1 MSCPAN
7 TSYAKSDEGG
17 GLEFFSKIQMHCEVC
32 GATEGGDLD
41 AREGYVEFDITWG
54 PNTFDGAIAELSVGI
69 LGYAVFAVNEC
80 GERTGLALA
89 TVNALGVLDGA
100 EPCCDLYKYWVTVRS
115 ILPQGQT
122 YQTFMV
128 VPLTSIGALDVGWTA
143 TVNDYY
149 PTVGGPV
156 PAGVM
161 GATVGAPVGPRP
173 APAPPPAVAPAA
185 PGAPSAPAPS
195 APSGTRAPPSVT
207 RDVLQQV
214 STTTQ
219 KKAQADHANGL
230 KAMTTLFALAV
241 SRACLL
247 H

>member
-7 TSYAKSDEGG
+7 TSYAKTDEGG

-41 AREGYVEFDITWG
+41 AREGYVEVDITWG

-143 TVNDYY
+143 SVNDYY

-173 APAPPPAVAPAA
+173 APAPPPAVAPA
-185 PGAPSAPAPS
+185 PSDGPSVTQAPA
-195 APSGTRAPPSVT
+195 TRAPSQ
-207 RDVLQQV
+207 DVLQKV
-214 STTTQ
+214 SEAEATTTK
-219 KKAQADHANGL
+219 KKAEADHANGL

-241 SRACLL
+241 SRACLFQ
-247 H
+247 

>member
-7 TSYAKSDEGG
+7 ISYAKTDVGG
-17 GLEFFSKIQMHCEVC
+17 GLEFASKIQMHCEVC

-41 AREGYVEFDITWG
+41 AREGHIEVDIAWG

-69 LGYAVFAVNEC
+69 LGYGVFAVNEC

-100 EPCCDLYKYWVTVRS
+100 ESCCDLYKYWVTVRS

-122 YQTFMV
+122 YQTYMV
-128 VPLTSIGALDVGWTA
+128 VPLTAIGALDVGWSA
-143 TVNDYY
+143 TVNDYW
-149 PTVGGPV
+149 PQVGGPV

-161 GATVGAPVGPRP
+161 AQTVGEVSGPRP
-173 APAPPPAVAPAA
+173 APAPAPP
-185 PGAPSAPAPS
+185 STTKAPAPS
-195 APSGTRAPPSVT
+195 TTEEDLLQKATTPKKKRAE
-207 RDVLQQV
+207 
-214 STTTQ
+214 
-219 KKAQADHANGL
+219 ADHANGL
-230 KAMTTLFALAV
+230 RGMTTLFVLAV
-241 SRACLL
+241 TRACLL